1 MNFFQKIFLRTFF
14 QLIAVLEAK
23 AGAKIKHI
31 FETTKYFGN
40 FLQNIFKNLFF
51 AAFRSVFVSDC
62 GCKGSALF
70 LFSKLFYNFFFTLFR
85 GTKCN
90 YREYQQVTHK
100 RFFRPIKRLIIY
112 INIGIVRQHYTPHSI
127 ALN

>member
-1 MNFFQKIFLRTFF
+1 MNFFQKNFSKNLF

-23 AGAKIKHI
+23 AGAKINHI

-70 LFSKLFYNFFFTLFR
+70 LFSKLFYNFFSHFL
-85 GTKCN
+85 GTQN
-90 YREYQQVTHK
+90 VTIENISKLRIKDFLAHK
-100 RFFRPIKRLIIY
+100 NVLLY
-112 INIGIVRQHYTPHSI
+112 I
-127 ALN
+127 